1 MTLETNLDKVKE
13 IAEKAAIWAYPIVEN
28 YRSIYKL
35 TIDSNDQPGAY
46 KGPMNQIHSLE
57 NVATPDDKVII
68 TPNSDTPYSYLIM
81 DLRAEPLVVTM
92 PDITSFAGDNE
103 EDRYYSL
110 QLVDLYTFNFA
121 YLGTRIDIDTQR
133 DPINRGGK
141 YIIAGPD
148 WNKEDSEEITSI
160 LKSETNPEGIIDAI
174 IKSETNLVFSL
185 FRTQL
190 FNPDPVTGDIKLV
203 NEIQKK
209 YKVETLSEFIQRTT
223 PESAPNILYPFIP
236 HSGPENGSKLD
247 PNFFQYV
254 NFLLQFCPTHPTEVE
269 LREQFKTIGVGE
281 DFPTFPPEGV
291 STEWVN
297 ALNEGLEAG
306 MNNIVYTAHNM
317 NTSLGIFGT
326 REAVMANVDGE
337 EEGYGYLKRATGA
350 FMGIYGN
357 SDAEALYPAYLK
369 DSQGHPLDA
378 SNHNYELVLPVEM
391 PVKAFWSVTMYHAD
405 TKFLVANE
413 PLNRYLINSSMKLT
427 TNEDQE
433 TITLY
438 LQNESPGKEK
448 ESNWLPAPNGP
459 MFVVMRLYLPQDEV
473 VSGDW
478 KPPVITRVSAVT
490 E

>member
-1 MTLETNLDKVKE
+1 MTLETNLDQVKD
-13 IAEKAAIWAYPIVEN
+13 IAKKAAIWAYPIVEN

-35 TIDSNDQPGAY
+35 TIDSNNASY
-46 KGPMNQIHSLE
+46 KGPMNEIHHVR
-57 NVATPDDKVII
+57 NVATPDDTVFV

-81 DLRAEPLVVTM
+81 DLRTEPLVVTM
-92 PDITSFAGDNE
+92 PDITSFASATGK
-103 EDRYYSL
+103 DRYYSL
-110 QLVDLYTFNFA
+110 QLIDLYTFNFE
-121 YLGTRIDIDTQR
+121 YLGTR
-133 DPINRGGK
+133 RGQQGGT

-148 WNKEDSEEITSI
+148 WSEEESEKITSI
-160 LKSETNPEGIIDAI
+160 LKSETNPEGIIDEI

-190 FNPDPVTGDIKLV
+190 FDPADSDDLAKV
-203 NEIQKK
+203 NQIQDQ
-209 YKVETLSEFIQRTT
+209 YEVQTLSQFMKTEPA
-223 PESAPNILYPFIP
+223 PESAPNISYPEIND
-236 HSGPENGSKLD
+236 SGPENGEKLD

-291 STEWVN
+291 SAEWVN
-297 ALNEGLEAG
+297 ALNEGSEAG
-306 MNNIVYTAHNM
+306 MKKIVETAHNM

-337 EEGYGYLKRATGA
+337 EEGYGYLKRAMGA

-438 LQNESPGKEK
+438 LQNESPGEEK

-473 VSGDW
+473 VSGIW
-478 KPPVITRVSAVT
+478 KPPVITGYPK
-490 E
+490 